1 MKYQLIPAFISI
13 VLFILL
19 LIYSDFFQVI
29 SILLKANPF
38 YLILG
43 FSFWFFGLLIR
54 TERWKYLLKKAGIK
68 VSYFKTAKVYVS
80 GLFLSNISPGKLGDP
95 LRSVILKATERKSVG
110 SSLPSLFL
118 ERISDA
124 IITLIISV
132 VGILYFALTK
142 LSFLLFLVV
151 IVYSVAFSLVFYV
164 LTSEERTRKFLKKMS
179 SFFSFIKKVKEL
191 ESKVEEFSFN
201 LHQAFVKYKD
211 RRILALTFFLTF
223 IVWSIEGLILF
234 TSFKALG
241 LSVDF
246 SVTIFAVCV
255 STLVGIL
262 TFLPGGLGSSE
273 AVIIFIFT
281 SLFSLTPAQVMAAA
295 ILQRIFGFWTYALLG
310 VVLLGTNKYR
320 KMSIS

>member
-19 LIYSDFFQVI
+19 LVYSDFFEVV

-38 YLILG
+38 YVIIG
-43 FSFWFFGLLIR
+43 FSLWFFGLLIR
-54 TERWKYLLKKAGIK
+54 TMRWGYLLEKAGIK
-68 VSYFKTAKVYVS
+68 VPYFKTARVYIS

-132 VGILYFALTK
+132 VGISYFALTK
-142 LSFLLFLVV
+142 LSFLLFLVL
-151 IVYSVAFSLVFYV
+151 IVYSVAFGLVFYI
-164 LTSEERTRKFLKKMS
+164 LTSEKRTHKFLKKTS
-179 SFFSFIKKVKEL
+179 SFFSFIKKVKKL
-191 ESKVEEFSFN
+191 EDKVEEFSFN

-211 RRILALTFFLTF
+211 KRILALTFFLTF

-234 TSFKALG
+234 ISFKALG
-241 LSVDF
+241 LSVSF
-246 SVTIFAVCV
+246 SVTAFAVCV
-255 STLVGIL
+255 STLIGIL

-273 AVIIFIFT
+273 AVIILIFT
-281 SLFSLTPAQVMAAA
+281 SLFALTPAQVMAAA
-295 ILQRIFGFWTYALLG
+295 ILQRIFGFWTYALFG
-310 VVLLGTNKYR
+310 VFLLGSSKY
-320 KMSIS
+320 KKFSI